1 MAGRSGRVN
10 RREAALAALIE
21 APNLRAAAQAC
32 NVPER
37 TLRRWMTESAFRQR
51 YESMRRDL
59 ISNAWHGLQ
68 ERLSEASTTVAAL
81 MNDKSAPPQVR
92 LGAAR
97 TVLEFA
103 LRSCEQLDILPRL
116 EALEQA
122 ENDRQNIVRNWE
134 SMTKRVRRLEGIQES
149 RTELPLLVE
158 RMPN

>member
-10 RREAALAALIE
+10 KREAALAALIE

-81 MNDKSAPPQVR
+81 MNDESAPPQVR
-92 LGAAR
+92 LGA
-97 TVLEFA
+97 V
-103 LRSCEQLDILPRL
+103 
-116 EALEQA
+116 
-122 ENDRQNIVRNWE
+122 
-134 SMTKRVRRLEGIQES
+134 
-149 RTELPLLVE
+149 
-158 RMPN
+158 

>member
-10 RREAALAALIE
+10 KREAALAALIE

-68 ERLSEASTTVAAL
+68 ARLSEASTTVAAL
-81 MNDKSAPPQVR
+81 MNDKSVPPQVR

-97 TVLEFA
+97 IVLEFA

-122 ENDRQNIVRNWE
+122 ENDRQRQ
-134 SMTKRVRRLEGIQES
+134 TGGKHRA
-149 RTELPLLVE
+149 
-158 RMPN
+158 